1 MAPGSMDLVVD
12 YQFRFQFHPS
22 WETSILPW
30 LPHAKPR
37 WGKGREV
44 VDTWSTEY
52 YSFGKKTCGN
62 NYNHEQE
69 LTITILLGK
78 INVNGPRTMLRLPQ
92 RKNPIPQGGGVLIKS
107 SSFLYGRDTDD
118 QNGLIVIL
126 RARRRDDDKELPI
139 MITVKHYFCCRVLL
153 SWCLCCGKDS

>member
-1 MAPGSMDLVVD
+1 MSDNK
-12 YQFRFQFHPS
+12 S
-22 WETSILPW
+22 
-30 LPHAKPR
+30 
-37 WGKGREV
+37 
-44 VDTWSTEY
+44 VDTKVPVPSIMGNIHSSVVALRKTKMGERAWSCGHLEY
-52 YSFGKKTCGN
+52 YSFGRKTCGN